1 MIIKNYKEIIH
12 YMCLHVNI
20 SAYLHVNILQ
30 QKAVLKGCNCMLM
43 FTDLLRHHITRMMR
57 FGIHNVNVD
66 VGSETMRIRIPCSW
80 NSLYAKML
88 LIAALLKK
96 IIL

>member
-20 SAYLHVNILQ
+20 SACLHVNILQ

-57 FGIHNVNVD
+57 FGIHNVMV
-66 VGSETMRIRIPCSW
+66 SAMLMLAQKPCE
-80 NSLYAKML
+80 L
-88 LIAALLKK
+88 ALLMEFF
-96 IIL
+96 IC